1 MCKPSCCNQSSS
13 GSTGA
18 IAVIIIALII
28 IGTIGPAVAAAAV
41 HVIAEILEAVAIGI
55 GSGIIL
61 AAAIW
66 IAIAVQR
73 ARSRRQPAPIR
84 LTARYEPASAPLVPV
99 NQQSC
104 LTCGDRRQIVR
115 VIGNS
120 RALVI
125 RPCSDCQPSELAR

>member
-1 MCKPSCCNQSSS
+1 MCKPSCCNQRSSS
-13 GSTGA
+13 STGA

-28 IGTIGPAVAAAAV
+28 IATIGPAAAAAV
-41 HVIAEILEAVAIGI
+41 RVIAEILEAVAIGI

-61 AAAIW
+61 AVAIW